1 MRIHGNRRSEAIAGK
16 RVRMGVEEASV
27 NVSECKA
34 QSDVRQ
40 DPGRGGQGTWRPTAE
55 ACLRSRM

>member
-1 MRIHGNRRSEAIAGK
+1 MGTGDQKPLQAKGSNR
-16 RVRMGVEEASV
+16 VEEASA

-40 DPGRGGQGTWRPTAE
+40 DPGREWTGDLEATAE